1 MIILDYRDT
10 RPLYEQIV
18 DKFQML
24 ILSGA
29 LEPNSRMP
37 SVRSLAV
44 ELSINPNTIQRAY
57 SELERNGFLYTVKGK
72 GNYVAYSDSL
82 KDVRKQEIL
91 EKLRDLKKEALSMGM
106 TVKELTEFLEQ
117 EDTAA
122 AGQKRDQSPWQRNER
137 KHDRTEKREQILRR
151 D

>member
-57 SELERNGFLYTVKGK
+57 SELERNRIFIHSKRKG
-72 GNYVAYSDSL
+72 
-82 KDVRKQEIL
+82 Q
-91 EKLRDLKKEALSMGM
+91 LRCL
-106 TVKELTEFLEQ
+106 Q
-117 EDTAA
+117 
-122 AGQKRDQSPWQRNER
+122 
-137 KHDRTEKREQILRR
+137 
-151 D
+151 

>member
-37 SVRSLAV
+37 SVRYLAV

-122 AGQKRDQSPWQRNER
+122 AGQKETKVPAAE
-137 KHDRTEKREQILRR
+137 
-151 D
+151 

>member
-29 LEPNSRMP
+29 LAPNSRMP

-122 AGQKRDQSPWQRNER
+122 AGQKETKVPAAE
-137 KHDRTEKREQILRR
+137 
-151 D
+151 

>member
-18 DKFQML
+18 AKFQML

-57 SELERNGFLYTVKGK
+57 NELERTGFLYTVKGK

-122 AGQKRDQSPWQRNER
+122 AGQKETKAPAAE
-137 KHDRTEKREQILRR
+137 
-151 D
+151 

>member
-57 SELERNGFLYTVKGK
+57 SELERTGFLYTVKLRRLQRQSKGRPEAGNFGKAPGSEKGSTEHGDDGK
-72 GNYVAYSDSL
+72 GAD
-82 KDVRKQEIL
+82 
-91 EKLRDLKKEALSMGM
+91 
-106 TVKELTEFLEQ
+106 
-117 EDTAA
+117 
-122 AGQKRDQSPWQRNER
+122 
-137 KHDRTEKREQILRR
+137 
-151 D
+151 

>member
-44 ELSINPNTIQRAY
+44 ELSINPNTMQRAY

-122 AGQKRDQSPWQRNER
+122 AGQKETKVPAAE
-137 KHDRTEKREQILRR
+137 
-151 D
+151 

>member
-18 DKFQML
+18 DKFQIL

-122 AGQKRDQSPWQRNER
+122 AGQKETKVPAAE
-137 KHDRTEKREQILRR
+137 
-151 D
+151 

>member
-122 AGQKRDQSPWQRNER
+122 AGQKETKAHAAECEED
-137 KHDRTEKREQILRR
+137 
-151 D
+151 

>member
-57 SELERNGFLYTVKGK
+57 SELERTGFLYTVKGK
-72 GNYVAYSDSL
+72 GNDVAYSDSL

-122 AGQKRDQSPWQRNER
+122 AGQKETKAPAAE
-137 KHDRTEKREQILRR
+137 
-151 D
+151 